1 VARKGMPHTHF
12 PIHTKVRIVLM
23 DGSVEVDRFVERKG
37 KYIVFRNGEYTADQV
52 KSMTIWRNKS

>member
-1 VARKGMPHTHF
+1 MPHTHF